1 MEHGITAI
9 TSDFGS
15 EDSSSILD
23 APTNVY
29 TKLINYAIINE
40 INT

>member
-1 MEHGITAI
+1 MEYGITAI

-23 APTNVY
+23 APTKVP
-29 TKLINYAIINE
+29 TKPLILLICQN
-40 INT
+40 

>member
-15 EDSSSILD
+15 EDSGSILD

>member
-23 APTNVY
+23 APTKVH
-29 TKLINYAIINE
+29 TKPLILLIWQD
-40 INT
+40 

>member
-1 MEHGITAI
+1 MEYGITAI

-23 APTNVY
+23 APTKVH
-29 TKLINYAIINE
+29 TKLINYVIIK
-40 INT
+40 